1 MSLPQKTLAV
11 VVPLFNEADSI
22 ELFLEAVIP
31 LLNTIADRYNLLW
44 YILAVDDGSEDAT
57 LHILRQWARHDSRI
71 RVLALS
77 RNFGK
82 EAALTA
88 GLAYARTNA
97 VIVMDADMQ
106 DPPSLMDEMVRRWL
120 NGANMVVGIRSA
132 RESDTK
138 SKRYTSNLY
147 YKLYNTMSQRPI
159 PVNAGDFRLM
169 DKSVVDAVLR
179 LRERNRFMKG
189 IFSWVGFK
197 TEYIYFARPQ
207 RHCGATKWNYW
218 KLFNFGLD
226 GLTSFSTLPLRV
238 WTYIGFLISF
248 FAFLCSIS
256 VIFRTLF
263 FGEEVKGFPT
273 LIVAI
278 LFLGGLQLFSL
289 GILGEYIGR
298 LYQESKKRPL
308 YIIKEKININ
318 K

>member
-22 ELFLEAVIP
+22 ELFLKTVIP
-31 LLNTIADRYNLLW
+31 LLNTIADRYDLLW

-57 LHILRQWARHDSRI
+57 LHILRQWATHDSRI
-71 RVLALS
+71 RALALS

-97 VIVMDADMQ
+97 VIVMDVDMQ
-106 DPPSLMDEMVRRWL
+106 DPPSLMEEMVRRWL

-132 RESDTK
+132 RENDTK

-159 PVNAGDFRLM
+159 PVNAGDFRLI
-169 DKSVVDAVLR
+169 DNSVVDAVLR

-207 RHCGATKWNYW
+207 RRYGSTKWNYW

-248 FAFLCSIS
+248 FAFVCSVS

-308 YIIKEKININ
+308 YIIKEKINI
-318 K
+318 KK

>member
-22 ELFLEAVIP
+22 ELFLKAVIP

-57 LHILRQWARHDSRI
+57 LHILRQWATHDSRI

-106 DPPSLMDEMVRRWL
+106 DPPSLMDGMVRRWL

-207 RHCGATKWNYW
+207 RHCGSSKWNYW